1 MTRIRDNTTHET
13 SHKDPPPKKMRD
25 AFIKIHNAAETMHSD
40 QTGRFPATSSRG
52 NQYIIVLVEVDG
64 KYIDAEPLKN
74 RSEGAIIKAYLAF

>member
-1 MTRIRDNTTHET
+1 METT
-13 SHKDPPPKKMRD
+13 
-25 AFIKIHNAAETMHSD
+25 HSD